1 MAEDFNAYMPG
12 RSLSTISMISRV
24 SGRVLGGPKKPTW
37 KAWKNEAP
45 GHQNRARRA
54 GFESEL
60 RTTWKTWKAWKNEAP
75 GLLDTKTGLE
85 GQGSKVKS
93 EQHGKPGKRGKMKL
107 LDIKI
112 GLVIRACKSTT
123 WKGWKRTFRSLWGG
137 CSSSPLCISYEASFE
152 T

>member
-24 SGRVLGGPKKPTW
+24 SGRVLGGPKTPTW

-75 GLLDTKTGLE
+75 GHQNRARRAGFE
-85 GQGSKVKS
+85 S
-93 EQHGKPGKRGKMKL
+93 E
-107 LDIKI
+107 
-112 GLVIRACKSTT
+112 IRTT
-123 WKGWKRTFRSLWGG
+123 WKTWKAWKNEAPGHQNRARDQGVQKHNMERVEKDFSLSLGRVFQL
-137 CSSSPLCISYEASFE
+137 STLY
-152 T
+152 